1 MMREFVTP
9 SIVTPTEGLLMGGGE
24 LYLAQ
29 QKLLKFKSLF
39 SKKVLYNI
47 SPIIIKSIQL

>member
-29 QKLLKFKSLF
+29 QKLLKFKLWHE
-39 SKKVLYNI
+39 I
-47 SPIIIKSIQL
+47 SMVM